1 MNLQLTLAWRYLSGR
16 KLRTFLT
23 TLAVIFGVLVIFGMN
38 IILPTMISALQ
49 ANLQGMS
56 GVVDYSVTLASGE
69 SFAPEI
75 VKTIQGMDGVR
86 AVSPT
91 LVRTVNLP
99 AGFFGDATAQSA
111 SITVLNLIGLDPD
124 AARSVRAYPV
134 QESGRFLTA
143 ADTNSAVISQSLADK
158 LGIGLGDEFPLPTT
172 QGVVRLTVIG
182 ILPPR
187 TQPGTEEVLVTLPQ
201 AQRMTNEG
209 SKINTIDINVETGAG
224 EARRAEIQKAV
235 EAAIGPG
242 YHVGALMSGSDLFA
256 ALQLG
261 QAAVGLFGLLALF
274 MGGFII
280 FNTFRTVV
288 AERRRDIGMLRA
300 LGATRGTITGM
311 ILAEGL
317 LQGIIG
323 SALGLGFGYLFGAGL
338 LKLMSP
344 MIGKF
349 LNINMSDPVVSP
361 GLVVVCLLLGVSVSV
376 LAGLIPARSASRVT
390 PLEALRPSMAE
401 TGWIRKIGIGSIV
414 GIVIIVLSVL
424 TLLSGY
430 ESLLVP
436 GGFLF
441 LIGLVMVA
449 PILIRPITG
458 FFGKF
463 VGWIYARRGIG
474 ELAQGNLVRQPSRTA
489 VTVSAT
495 MLGLAVIVAAG
506 GMVASLSVIMYDM
519 MRKSLGSDYL
529 FIPPSI
535 SVWNTNVGAGPEFV
549 ERLRG
554 VDGVGDIST
563 FRFAGT
569 KINDAGVSLL
579 GIDPVAFPKVSGLYF
594 IQGDESS
601 YQDLADGR
609 AMIVNTSFLTAT
621 GAKMGD
627 TVDLLTPGGPVPY
640 RIAAVASD
648 LINVKITTA
657 FISQANL
664 QTDFGKTED
673 VFLQLN
679 LAPGTDRGK
688 VDPQIKAIAADYPQ
702 FSLISGREYYETM
715 KAQFEAAFSVMY
727 ALFGLL
733 AFPSFI
739 AMLNTL
745 AIGVIE
751 RTREIGMIRAVGA
764 TRGQIGSMVTAEAL
778 LLAAIGTLFGVVAG
792 WYLGFTFI
800 SAMGTVFPM
809 GYAFPASG
817 IIVAVV
823 FGLLFG
829 VLAAIIPARQAS
841 RLDIIQALHYE

>member
-1 MNLQLTLAWRYLSGR
+1 MNLQLTLAWRYLNGR

-23 TLAVIFGVLVIFGMN
+23 TLAIIFGVLVIFGMN

-69 SFAPEI
+69 SFSPEI
-75 VKTIQGMDGVR
+75 VQAVQGVDGVR

-99 AGFFGDATAQSA
+99 AGFFGEATAQSA
-111 SITVLNLIGLDPD
+111 AITVINLVGLDPD

-134 QESGRFLTA
+134 TEGGRFLESD
-143 ADTNSAVISQSLADK
+143 DTNSAVISQSLADK
-158 LGIGLGDEFPLPTT
+158 LGIGVGGGFPLPTT
-172 QGVVRLTVIG
+172 QGVVNLTVVG

-187 TQPGTEEVLVTLPQ
+187 TAPGTEEVLVTLPQ
-201 AQRMTNEG
+201 ARLMTNEAG
-209 SKINTIDINVETGAG
+209 RINTIDINVETGAD
-224 EARRAEIQKAV
+224 EARRADIRKAV
-235 EAAIGPG
+235 EAAIGSN
-242 YHVGALMSGSDLFA
+242 YHVGTLMSGTDMFA

-261 QAAVGLFGLLALF
+261 QAVMGLFGVLALF

-323 SALGLGFGYLFGAGL
+323 SALGLGFGYLLGAGL
-338 LKLMSP
+338 LILVDP
-344 MIGKF
+344 MLGKF
-349 LNINMSDPVVSP
+349 LNITLGSPVVSP
-361 GLVVVCLLLGVSVSV
+361 ALVVICVLLGVSVTV
-376 LAGLIPARSASRVT
+376 LAGLLPARSASRVM
-390 PLEALRPSMAE
+390 PLEALRPAMAE
-401 TGWIRKIGIGSIV
+401 TGIIRTIGIGSII
-414 GIVIIVLSVL
+414 GIVILVL
-424 TLLSGY
+424 TSLALLSGN
-430 ESLLVP
+430 EMLISP
-436 GGFLF
+436 SGFLF
-441 LIGLVMVA
+441 LIGLVLVA
-449 PILIRPITG
+449 PILIRPITRL
-458 FFGKF
+458 FGKLI
-463 VGWIYARRGIG
+463 GWIYARRGIG

-506 GMVASLSVIMYDM
+506 GMVASMSVVMYDM
-519 MRKSLGSDYL
+519 IRKSLGSDYL

-535 SVWNTNVGAGPEFV
+535 SVWNTNVGAGPELA
-549 ERLRG
+549 ERLG
-554 VDGVGDIST
+554 GTDGVGDIST

-569 KINDAGVSLL
+569 KINDTGVSLL

-594 IQGDESS
+594 IQGDESA
-601 YQDLADGR
+601 YQDLAEGR
-609 AMIVNTSFLTAT
+609 AMIVNASFLTAV
-621 GAKMGD
+621 GAKQGD
-627 TVDLLTPGGPVPY
+627 TLALLTPGGPVPY
-640 RIAAVASD
+640 RIVAVATD
-648 LINVKITTA
+648 LLNVKVTTA
-657 FISQANL
+657 FISQANMAA
-664 QTDFGKTED
+664 DFAKTED

-679 LAPGTDRGK
+679 LAPGVDRTA
-688 VDPQIKAIAADYPQ
+688 VDTQIKKIAADYPQ
-702 FSLISGREYYETM
+702 FSLISGRAYYETM
-715 KAQFEAAFSVMY
+715 KAQFEAAFSAMY
-727 ALFGLL
+727 VLFGLL

-764 TRGQIGSMVTAEAL
+764 TRGQIGALVTAEAL

-792 WYLGFTFI
+792 WYLGYTFI
-800 SAMGTVFPM
+800 GALGTVFPV
-809 GYAFPASG
+809 GYAFPATG
-817 IIVAVV
+817 ILVAVV

-829 VLAAIIPARQAS
+829 ALAAVIPARQAS
-841 RLDIIQALHYE
+841 RMDIIQALHYE

>member
-1 MNLQLTLAWRYLSGR
+1 MNLQLILAWRYLNGR

-23 TLAVIFGVLVIFGMN
+23 TLAIIFGVLVIFGMN

-49 ANLQGMS
+49 ANVQGMA
-56 GVVDYSVTLASGE
+56 GVVDFSMTLGSGE

-75 VKTIQGMDGVR
+75 VQKIRAVDGVR

-91 LVRTVNLP
+91 LIRTVNLP
-99 AGFFGDATAQSA
+99 AGYYGGPNTPAA
-111 SITVLNLIGLDPD
+111 SVNVLNLVGLDPE
-124 AARSVRAYPV
+124 AARSVRSYPV
-134 QESGRFLTA
+134 QPGGRFLTA
-143 ADTNSAVISQSLADK
+143 ADTASAVISQSLADK
-158 LGIGLGDEFPLPTT
+158 LGIGLGGEFRFPTAVG
-172 QGVVRLTVIG
+172 QIRLTVVG

-187 TQPGTEEVLVTLPQ
+187 TNPGTEEVLVTLPQ

-209 SKINTIDINVETGAG
+209 GKINTIDINVETNAG
-224 EARRAEIQKAV
+224 EARRAEIQKAI
-235 EAAIGPG
+235 EAVVGPD
-242 YHVGALMSGSDLFA
+242 YHVGTLLSGSDMFA

-261 QAAVGLFGLLALF
+261 QAAIGLFGLLALF

-323 SALGLGFGYLFGAGL
+323 SVLGLVLGYLFGAGL
-338 LKLMSP
+338 LKMVSP
-344 MIGKF
+344 MLGKF
-349 LNINMSDPVVSP
+349 LNITMGSPVVSP
-361 GLVVVCLLLGVSVSV
+361 GLIVICILLGVSVTV

-401 TGWIRKIGIGSIV
+401 TGWVGKIGIGSII
-414 GIVIIVLSVL
+414 GIAVIVLSVL
-424 TLLSGY
+424 TLVSGND
-430 ESLLVP
+430 LVIVP

-441 LIGLVMVA
+441 LVGLVMVA
-449 PILIRPITG
+449 PLLIRPITG

-463 VGWIYARRGIG
+463 IGWIYARRGIG
-474 ELAQGNLVRQPSRTA
+474 ELAQGNLVRQPARTA

-495 MLGLAVIVAAG
+495 MLGLAIIVAAG
-506 GMVASLSVIMYDM
+506 GMVASLSVVMYDV

-535 SVWNTNVGAGPEFV
+535 SVWNTNVGAGPDLV
-549 ERLRG
+549 DRLRG
-554 VDGVGDIST
+554 VDGTGDIST
-563 FRFAGT
+563 FRFANATANG
-569 KINDAGVSLL
+569 AGVSLL

-594 IQGDESS
+594 IQGNESS
-601 YQDLADGR
+601 YKELAAGR
-609 AMIVNTSFLTAT
+609 AMIVNASFLTAT
-621 GAKMGD
+621 GSKVGD
-627 TVDLLTPGGPVPY
+627 TVELLSPGGPVPY
-640 RIAAVASD
+640 RIVAVATD
-648 LINVKITTA
+648 LLNVKITTA
-657 FISQANL
+657 FISQANMAA
-664 QTDFGKTED
+664 DFGKTED

-679 LAPGTDRGK
+679 LAPGADRAAA
-688 VDPQIKAIAADYPQ
+688 DSQIKAIAADFPQ
-702 FSLISGREYYETM
+702 FSIISGTAYYESM
-715 KAQFEAAFSVMY
+715 KAQFEAAFSAMY

-733 AFPSFI
+733 AVPSFI

-764 TRGQIGSMVTAEAL
+764 TRGQIGAMVTAEAM

-792 WYLGFTFI
+792 WYLGYAFI
-800 SAMGTVFPM
+800 SAMTTVFPM
-809 GYAFPASG
+809 GYAFPTSG

-829 VLAAIIPARQAS
+829 VLAAVIPARQAS

>member
-23 TLAVIFGVLVIFGMN
+23 TLAIIFGVLVIFGMN

-69 SFAPEI
+69 SFSPEI
-75 VKTIQGMDGVR
+75 VQTIRGVDGVR
-86 AVSPT
+86 AVSAT

-99 AGFFGDATAQSA
+99 AGFFGDATASSA
-111 SITVLNLIGLDPD
+111 AITVLNLIGLDPD

-134 QESGRFLTA
+134 MEGGRYLDS
-143 ADTNSAVISQSLADK
+143 ADTTSAIISQSLADK
-158 LGIGLGDEFPLPTT
+158 LGIGVGDDFPLPSVK
-172 QGVVRLTVIG
+172 GVVRLTVVG

-187 TQPGTEEVLVTLPQ
+187 TTPGTEEVLVTLPQ
-201 AQRMTNEG
+201 AQLMTNEAG
-209 SKINTIDINVETGAG
+209 RVNTVDVNVETGAG
-224 EARRAEIQKAV
+224 ETRRAEILNAI
-235 EAAIGPG
+235 EAAIGPN
-242 YHVGALMSGSDLFA
+242 YHVGTLMAGTDMFA

-261 QAAVGLFGLLALF
+261 QAILGLFGVLALF

-317 LQGIIG
+317 LQGVIG

-338 LKLMSP
+338 LLMVAP
-344 MIGKF
+344 MLGKF
-349 LNINMSDPVVSP
+349 LNITMGAPVVSP
-361 GLVVVCLLLGVSVSV
+361 GLVALCILLGVGVTV
-376 LAGLIPARSASRVT
+376 LAGLLPARSASRVT
-390 PLEALRPSMAE
+390 PLEALRPAMAE
-401 TGWIRKIGIGSIV
+401 TGIIRKIGIGSII
-414 GIVIIVLSVL
+414 GIVILVL
-424 TLLSGY
+424 TSLAMLSGDQMLI
-430 ESLLVP
+430 SP
-436 GGFLF
+436 SGFLF
-441 LIGLVMVA
+441 LIGLVLVA
-449 PILIRPITG
+449 PILIRPITWL
-458 FFGKF
+458 FGKAI
-463 VGWIYARRGIG
+463 GWLYARRGIG
-474 ELAQGNLVRQPSRTA
+474 ELAQGNLVRQPARTA

-506 GMVASLSVIMYDM
+506 GMVASLSVVMYDM

-529 FIPPSI
+529 FVPPSI
-535 SVWNTNVGAGPEFV
+535 SVWNTNLGAGPEFV

-554 VDGVGDIST
+554 VEGVGDIST

-569 KINDAGVSLL
+569 KINDTGVSLL
-579 GIDPVAFPKVSGLYF
+579 GIDPVTFPKVSGLYF
-594 IQGDESS
+594 IQGNESA
-601 YQDLADGR
+601 YRELAKGR
-609 AMIVNTSFLTAT
+609 AMIVNASFLTAV
-621 GAKMGD
+621 GAKLGD

-640 RIAAVASD
+640 RIVAVATD
-648 LINVKITTA
+648 LLNVKVTTA
-657 FISQANL
+657 FISQADL
-664 QTDFGKTED
+664 AADFGKTED

-679 LAPGTDRGK
+679 LAPGADRTA
-688 VDPQIKAIAADYPQ
+688 VDTQIKSIAVDFPQ
-702 FSLISGREYYETM
+702 FQLISGRAYYENM
-715 KAQFEAAFSVMY
+715 LMQFNAAFSAMY
-727 ALFGLL
+727 ALFALL

-764 TRGQIGSMVTAEAL
+764 TRGQIGAMVTAEAL

-792 WYLGFTFI
+792 WYLGYTFI
-800 SAMGTVFPM
+800 SAMTTVFPL
-809 GYAFPASG
+809 GYAFPAAG

-829 VLAAIIPARQAS
+829 VLAAVIPARQAA
-841 RLDIIQALHYE
+841 RLDIIRALQYE

>member
-23 TLAVIFGVLVIFGMN
+23 TLAIIFGVLVIFGMN

-69 SFAPEI
+69 SFSPEI
-75 VKTIQGMDGVR
+75 VQNVRGVDGVR
-86 AVSPT
+86 AVSAT
-91 LVRTVNLP
+91 LIRTVNLP
-99 AGFFGDATAQSA
+99 AGFFGGENAQSA
-111 SITVLNLIGLDPD
+111 AVTVVNLVGLDPD

-134 QESGRFLTA
+134 TEGGRFLNA
-143 ADTNSAVISQSLADK
+143 ADTASAVISQSLADK
-158 LGIGLGDEFPLPTT
+158 LGIGVGDEFPLPSAK
-172 QGVVRLTVIG
+172 GVVRLTVVG

-187 TQPGTEEVLVTLPQ
+187 TTPGTEEVFVTLPQ
-201 AQRMTNEG
+201 AQLMTNEAG
-209 SKINTIDINVETGAG
+209 RINTIDINVETGAG
-224 EARRAEIQKAV
+224 EARRAEIQKAI
-235 EAAIGPG
+235 EAEIGPDF
-242 YHVGALMSGSDLFA
+242 HVGTLMSGTDMFA

-261 QAAVGLFGLLALF
+261 QAVMGLFGILALF

-323 SALGLGFGYLFGAGL
+323 SALGLIFGYLLGAGL
-338 LKLMSP
+338 LIMVGPIL
-344 MIGKF
+344 GKF
-349 LNINMSDPVVSP
+349 LNITLGAPVVSP
-361 GLVVVCLLLGVSVSV
+361 GLIVICVLLGVSVTV
-376 LAGLIPARSASRVT
+376 LAGLLPARSASRVT

-401 TGWIRKIGIGSIV
+401 TGMIRKIGIGSII
-414 GIVIIVLSVL
+414 GIAIIIL
-424 TLLSGY
+424 TSLALLSGN
-430 ESLLVP
+430 ESFIAP
-436 GGFLF
+436 SGFLF
-441 LIGLVMVA
+441 LIGLVLVA
-449 PILIRPITG
+449 PVLIRPIT
-458 FFGKF
+458 FVFGRF
-463 VGWIYARRGIG
+463 IGWIYARRGIG
-474 ELAQGNLVRQPSRTA
+474 ELAQGNLVRQPARTA

-506 GMVASLSVIMYDM
+506 GMVASLSVVMYDM

-529 FIPPSI
+529 LIPPSI
-535 SVWNTNVGAGPEFV
+535 SVWNTNVGAGPEFAD
-549 ERLRG
+549 RLRG
-554 VDGVGDIST
+554 VEGVGDIST

-569 KINDAGVSLL
+569 KINDTGVSLL
-579 GIDPVAFPKVSGLYF
+579 GIDPVTFPRVSGLYF
-594 IQGDESS
+594 IQGDESA
-601 YQDLADGR
+601 YRELAGGR
-609 AMIVNTSFLTAT
+609 AMIVNASFLTAT
-621 GAKMGD
+621 GAKVGD
-627 TVDLLTPGGPVPY
+627 SVDLLTSGGPVSY
-640 RIAAVASD
+640 KIVAVATD
-648 LINVKITTA
+648 LLNVKVTTA
-657 FISQANL
+657 FISQANMAA
-664 QTDFGKTED
+664 DFGKTED

-679 LAPGTDRGK
+679 LAPGADRTA

-702 FSLISGREYYETM
+702 FSLISGRAYYETM
-715 KAQFEAAFSVMY
+715 MAQFEAAFSAMY
-727 ALFGLL
+727 VLFGLL

-764 TRGQIGSMVTAEAL
+764 TRGQIGAMVTAEAL

-800 SAMGTVFPM
+800 SAMGTVFPL
-809 GYAFPASG
+809 GYAFPATG

-829 VLAAIIPARQAS
+829 VLAAVIPARQAS

>member
-23 TLAVIFGVLVIFGMN
+23 TLAIIFGVLVIFGMN

-69 SFAPEI
+69 SFSPEI
-75 VKTIQGMDGVR
+75 VQAVQGVDGVR
-86 AVSPT
+86 AVSAS

-99 AGFFGDATAQSA
+99 AGFFGEATAQA
-111 SITVLNLIGLDPD
+111 ATITVINLVGLDPD

-134 QESGRFLTA
+134 MEGGRFLEA
-143 ADTNSAVISQSLADK
+143 ADTKSAVISQSLADK
-158 LGIGLGDEFPLPTT
+158 LGIGVGESFPLPTT
-172 QGVVRLTVIG
+172 RGVVNLTVAG

-187 TQPGTEEVLVTLPQ
+187 TTPGTEEVLVTLSQ
-201 AQRMTNEG
+201 AQLLTNEAG
-209 SKINTIDINVETGAG
+209 KINTIDINVETGAG
-224 EARRAEIQKAV
+224 EARRAEIQKAI
-235 EAAIGPG
+235 EAAIGSN
-242 YHVGALMSGSDLFA
+242 YHVGTLMSGTDMFA

-261 QAAVGLFGLLALF
+261 QAVMGLFGVLALF

-323 SALGLGFGYLFGAGL
+323 STLGLGFGYLLGAGL
-338 LKLMSP
+338 LILVGP
-344 MIGKF
+344 ILGKF
-349 LNINMSDPVVSP
+349 LNITLGAPVVSP
-361 GLVVVCLLLGVSVSV
+361 GLVAVCILLGVGVTV
-376 LAGLIPARSASRVT
+376 LAGLLPARSASRVT
-390 PLEALRPSMAE
+390 PLEALRPSEPEAGM
-401 TGWIRKIGIGSIV
+401 IRKIGIGSII
-414 GIVIIVLSVL
+414 GIVILIL
-424 TLLSGY
+424 TSLALLSGN
-430 ESLLVP
+430 EMLISP
-436 GGFLF
+436 SGFLF
-441 LIGLVMVA
+441 LIGLVLVA
-449 PILIRPITG
+449 PILIRPITYV
-458 FFGKF
+458 FGKF
-463 VGWIYARRGIG
+463 IGWIYARRGIG

-506 GMVASLSVIMYDM
+506 GMVASLSVVMYDM

-529 FIPPSI
+529 LIPPSI
-535 SVWNTNVGAGPEFV
+535 SVWNTNVGAGPEFA

-563 FRFAGT
+563 FRFAGA
-569 KINDAGVSLL
+569 KIKDTGVSLL

-594 IQGDESS
+594 IQGGESA
-601 YQDLADGR
+601 YAELDGGR
-609 AMIVNTSFLTAT
+609 TMIVNASFLTAV
-621 GAKMGD
+621 GAKLGE
-627 TVDLLTPGGPVPY
+627 TVELLSPGGPVSY
-640 RIAAVASD
+640 RIVAVATD
-648 LINVKITTA
+648 LLNVKVTTA
-657 FISQANL
+657 FISQANMAA
-664 QTDFGKTED
+664 DFGKTED

-679 LAPGTDRGK
+679 LAPGADRAA
-688 VDPQIKAIAADYPQ
+688 VDSQIKSIAADFPQ
-702 FSLISGREYYETM
+702 FSLISGRAYYESM
-715 KAQFEAAFSVMY
+715 KMQFDAAFSAMY

-764 TRGQIGSMVTAEAL
+764 TRGQIGAMVTAEAL

-809 GYAFPASG
+809 GYAFPATG
-817 IIVAVV
+817 ILVAVV

-829 VLAAIIPARQAS
+829 VLAAVIPARQAS
-841 RLDIIQALHYE
+841 RLNIIQALHYE